1 MVKKKMTDGLLDQ
14 DEIDALLGNTSE
26 SEESENA
33 ETQEAQETQN
43 GDGSLSQDEINAL
56 IGNTSESEESEDTEI
71 QEAQETQN
79 GDGSLSQDEI
89 NALLGNTS
97 ESAETEDAKAQQG
110 QEGDSLT
117 EVEKDTLGEI
127 GNISMGTSATTLF
140 TLLGQ
145 KVTITTP
152 KVTITDID
160 ELSEYYPVPFVAIE
174 VKYKVGLEGVNLL
187 ILKVSDVKIIADL
200 MMGGEGKD
208 LDDELTE
215 IDLSAIGEAM
225 NQMVGSSSTSLA
237 SMLGQKID
245 IDPPLSSKIDLKEE
259 KLKAFAQDEKIVKIA
274 FKMVVGD
281 LIDSEIMQ
289 LIPLKFAKD
298 MVERLIG
305 DQKQESEEI
314 AQPEVQVE
322 QPQQPVE
329 QTQQPAQTQP
339 APQQPAQPQMNV
351 EPEPQY
357 QPQHQQQVPQ
367 QQQAQPQQPSQLQQQ
382 PVNVTTPQ
390 FQQFDQGSNEHY
402 DIDID
407 IIQDIPVEITV
418 QLGKTMR
425 KIGEIL
431 EYGPGTIIELD
442 KLLGEPLEIF
452 ANEKYIAKGE
462 VVVIEDNFGIRV
474 TEIVSPSK
482 RLRKN

>member
-14 DEIDALLGNTSE
+14 DEIDALLGNTQKMKSE
-26 SEESENA
+26 DVESLEESS
-33 ETQEAQETQN
+33 
-43 GDGSLSQDEINAL
+43 GDCD
-56 IGNTSESEESEDTEI
+56 
-71 QEAQETQN
+71 
-79 GDGSLSQDEI
+79 
-89 NALLGNTS
+89 
-97 ESAETEDAKAQQG
+97 
-110 QEGDSLT
+110 LT
-117 EVEKDTLGEI
+117 DVEKDTLGEI

-152 KVTITDID
+152 KVTVTDID
-160 ELSEYYPVPFVAIE
+160 ELSEYYPLPFVAIE

-237 SMLGQKID
+237 EMLGQKID
-245 IDPPLSSKIDLKEE
+245 IDPPQSSKIDFREE
-259 KLKAFAQDEKIVKIA
+259 KLKAFGEDEKIVKVA

-298 MVERLIG
+298 MVHQLIHG
-305 DQKQESEEI
+305 DSEE
-314 AQPEVQVE
+314 QLDTEDQMQSEEEEQVLE
-322 QPQQPVE
+322 PQE
-329 QTQQPAQTQP
+329 DIQTQQTEEQIKKEPQRNIQTEP
-339 APQQPAQPQMNV
+339 VTPQQGHQQ
-351 EPEPQY
+351 PQY
-357 QPQHQQQVPQ
+357 QQQMQYSGQSQHQPE
-367 QQQAQPQQPSQLQQQ
+367 QAVNQQPI
-382 PVNVTTPQ
+382 NVTTPQ
-390 FQQFDQGSNEHY
+390 FQQFDESTSESH

-418 QLGKTMR
+418 QLGKTKR

-482 RLRKN
+482 RIRQN